1 MHYIYATFILN
12 IKTWNYR
19 LLTIYLVFSG
29 QAAFEDGGSLSSSG
43 EGLSALVIVLQ
54 LKDQEKYS

>member
-1 MHYIYATFILN
+1 MHYIYATFMLI

-43 EGLSALVIVLQ
+43 EGLGALVVLQ
-54 LKDQEKYS
+54 LKDKVKYS